1 MKTVTFDETKW
12 KLAPVEPTQEMIDA
26 MPPVEEIGYWAMY
39 SAALDA
45 APAAPPQPVTLTVRT
60 LKGCGHGVLFTDY
73 CRDCEIVGLQEQYKN
88 AIRTVQSVRDRLR
101 VLGQPMP
108 GQTS

>member
-1 MKTVTFDETKW
+1 MNRPATCPAAIGEPCQCMCMDECAIDDR
-12 KLAPVEPTQEMIDA
+12 KLA
-26 MPPVEEIGYWAMY
+26 
-39 SAALDA
+39 
-45 APAAPPQPVTLTVRT
+45 QPKPHDGQHPYVRT

-73 CRDCEIVGLQEQYKN
+73 CRDCEIVKLQEQYKN

-108 GQTS
+108 GQTSLPKDQTP